1 MSSRG
6 EARWVQVSRSPHLV
20 RPTSAWV
27 TMTTLMRKGL
37 GVTPD
42 LLKSRASDVI
52 TAYKHSLSSSKN
64 RDNPSPFDPAIAHML
79 GELSEEYTGEINEV
93 AKKLNTLG
101 KMVRKSNS
109 NAMALH
115 LFDNTLN

>member
-1 MSSRG
+1 
-6 EARWVQVSRSPHLV
+6 
-20 RPTSAWV
+20 
-27 TMTTLMRKGL
+27 
-37 GVTPD
+37 
-42 LLKSRASDVI
+42 
-52 TAYKHSLSSSKN
+52 
-64 RDNPSPFDPAIAHML
+64 ML
-79 GELSEEYTGEINEV
+79 EELSEEFTGEINEV

>member
-1 MSSRG
+1 MGTGFQIPPFG
-6 EARWVQVSRSPHLV
+6 EANQRVGDYDYSNE
-20 RPTSAWV
+20 
-27 TMTTLMRKGL
+27 MKGL
-37 GVTPD
+37 GVTLD

-64 RDNPSPFDPAIAHML
+64 RDNPSPFDPATAHML
-79 GELSEEYTGEINEV
+79 EEFTGEINEV

-115 LFDNTLN
+115 LF